1 MVCTSVKEGYDCFFM
16 NKNGCDFNGGSCHQ
30 IVEQCEGCQ
39 KVKDF
44 PAGTFC
50 LSFPDPA
57 TRWRIGTC
65 SMATHLEASNEKG
78 NGKLNPLKAS
88 KRGAH

>member
-16 NKNGCDFNGGSCHQ
+16 NKKGCDFNGGSCHQ

-39 KVKDF
+39 KVKEF
-44 PAGTFC
+44 PAGIFC
-50 LSFPDPA
+50 LSSPDPA

-65 SMATHLEASNEKG
+65 SMATHLKASNGKG

-88 KRGAH
+88 KRGGH